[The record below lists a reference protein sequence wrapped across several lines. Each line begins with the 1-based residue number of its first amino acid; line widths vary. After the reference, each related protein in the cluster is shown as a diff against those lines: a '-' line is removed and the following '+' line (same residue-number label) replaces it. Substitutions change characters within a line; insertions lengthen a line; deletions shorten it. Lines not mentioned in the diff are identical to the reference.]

1 MDKKE
6 ETYKRLI
13 AENKFKIFSICRYY
27 APTNEDQKDMFQEI
41 LVNIWKSFESFR
53 GESEI
58 GTWLYRIA
66 INTSLNYAGKHYKK
80 MKLNVKM
87 EDVNLTNYIAE
98 DEGSSKLTEEKFN
111 ELQVQLNQLSV
122 IDKALMGL
130 ILEGLSTKEIADII
144 GLTEPNVRVKIHRI
158 KESLQIK
165 IKGGRNGK

>member
-13 AENKFKIFSICRYY
+13 AGNKYKIFRICRYY
-27 APTNEDQKDMFQEI
+27 APTNEDQKDMYQEI
-41 LVNIWKSFESFR
+41 LVNIWKSFDSFR

-98 DEGSSKLTEEKFN
+98 DEGSSKLTEERFN